1 MVKKNLEENKKTVEK
16 SEIKKAKKVEKE
28 AILNEKKKYEDKID
42 KLIEKLKSTKDKK
55 EKKEL
60 KKEINELKSLR
71 SKVGKKDTFLGD
83 VVEEM
88 KLVRWPSAKE
98 VFKYSLASLIFVL
111 FFAIFFFGFD
121 ALFALIKGWLS

>member
-98 VFKYSLASLIFVL
+98 VFKYSIASLIFVL

>member
-1 MVKKNLEENKKTVEK
+1 MVKEKLKENKKSVEK
-16 SEIKKAKKVEKE
+16 SDIKKAKKVEKE

-42 KLIEKLKSTKDKK
+42 KLIEKLSSTKDKK
-55 EKKEL
+55 EKKEI

-71 SKVGKKDTFLGD
+71 SKVGKKETFLGD
-83 VVEEM
+83 VCEEM

-98 VFKYSLASLIFVL
+98 VFKYSFASLIFVI
-111 FFAIFFFGFD
+111 FFALFFFGFD